1 MQPLSVQAVSPE
13 IQFRVNRRFIPP
25 SQGLLATTDES
36 HSVPELAP
44 FEDCIQSDSAPQIL
58 GLKLLQLH
66 HPPLPQQSA
75 PHYPQTIESHQHKF
89 KNINQSASKMMEE
102 EKRHASSIS
111 KRQLSFNSSRDPTQP
126 RIQTSERSRGREFSL
141 LPPALPAHTTTQGL
155 RLLHFQQVPQS
166 NITFPKLPI
175 PSSSRPA
182 TVIAAPMG
190 EASMIKLLHI
200 ESGPKMASSTHI
212 SSRFLKISWHQ
223 VLHCGFIRT
232 SVSVTDVAL
241 GSSFSPNDP
250 SYVHGG
256 VGEFSDREAECWRGS
271 TTVAQSRPTKWK
283 QQNSC

>member
-89 KNINQSASKMMEE
+89 KNINQSASKKMEE

-212 SSRFLKISWHQ
+212 SSRFLKIS
-223 VLHCGFIRT
+223 
-232 SVSVTDVAL
+232 
-241 GSSFSPNDP
+241 
-250 SYVHGG
+250 
-256 VGEFSDREAECWRGS
+256 
-271 TTVAQSRPTKWK
+271 
-283 QQNSC
+283 